1 MSLSVFL
8 NVETHTE
15 ATAGREC
22 LPLSPLLPWDNSLTE
37 AEGSSQGPPV
47 SSPHSRGTLSHACLS
62 EWALGIPTRALAL
75 AEQGFLL
82 GEPICSALGLNV

>member
-15 ATAGREC
+15 ATAGLEC
-22 LPLSPLLPWDNSLTE
+22 LPLSPLLSWDSLTK

-62 EWALGIPTRALAL
+62 EWALGIPTRALTL

-82 GEPICSALGLNV
+82 GEPICSALGLTV